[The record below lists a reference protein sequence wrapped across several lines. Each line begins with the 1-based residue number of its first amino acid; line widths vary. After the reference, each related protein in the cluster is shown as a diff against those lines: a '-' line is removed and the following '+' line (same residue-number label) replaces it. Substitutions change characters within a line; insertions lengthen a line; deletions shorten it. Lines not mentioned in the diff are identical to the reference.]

1 MGSWTGNILIAKKS
15 GNIATIYGNGLKNTV
30 ASERLSVLPES
41 LRPHYNVQT
50 SCASSKNGE
59 NACVSINTN
68 GEMFIAINNFYDWYT
83 PGASYSFAVTYVV

>member
-1 MGSWTGNILIAKKS
+1 MNGWTGSNLTAVKS
-15 GNIATIYGNGLKNTV
+15 GNTVTIYGNGLTN
-30 ASERLSVLPES
+30 AIANERLSVIPES
-41 LRPHYNVQT
+41 LIPPYNVQT
-50 SCASSKNGE
+50 ACSSSKNGE